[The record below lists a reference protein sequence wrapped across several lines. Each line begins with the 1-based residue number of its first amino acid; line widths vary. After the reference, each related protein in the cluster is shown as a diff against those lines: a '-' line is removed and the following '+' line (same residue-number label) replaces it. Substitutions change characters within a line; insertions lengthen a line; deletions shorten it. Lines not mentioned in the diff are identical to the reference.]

1 MPLGHRQASPPQRNH
16 VGPNVQYQSCEKKK
30 MNSMSMLL
38 VTEYHFT
45 MTLEYFS
52 VFMLYQ
58 VVIFFASCST
68 EMEVPK
74 EVYKTI

>member
-1 MPLGHRQASPPQRNH
+1 
-16 VGPNVQYQSCEKKK
+16 
-30 MNSMSMLL
+30 MSMLL
-38 VTEYHFT
+38 QYHFT

-52 VFMLYQ
+52 VFMLYW

-68 EMEVPK
+68 EMEIPK